1 MTTKL
6 LAALVKAR
14 KEMGAAKKGAVNP
27 HFRSKYADLGSVME
41 AVKEPLEAQGLAFV
55 QDIENGCVVTV
66 IMHESGECLRLAPFP
81 IMATKQDAQGT
92 GSGLTYAR
100 RYSLQTALGVPAE
113 DDDGNAASKPTNVI
127 SPVKSAMQG
136 VQVDEAKVSKIASA
150 LIDFHAASA
159 TEDVEYQTYELVESL
174 DSDMKLA
181 VWAALAEHS
190 KVRSWIKKVS
200 EAHRKAA

>member
-1 MTTKL
+1 MSTKV

-14 KEMGAAKKGAVNP
+14 KDIGAAKKGAVNP

-41 AVKEPLEAQGLAFV
+41 AVKEPLEGQGLAFV

-81 IMATKQDAQGT
+81 IMATKQDAQGM

-113 DDDGNAASKPTNVI
+113 DDDGNAASKPTVI
-127 SPVKSAMQG
+127 SPVKAAMQG
-136 VQVDEAKVSKIASA
+136 VQVDEAKVSKVASA

-159 TEDVEYQTYELVESL
+159 TEDVDYQTYELVESL
-174 DSDMKLA
+174 DNDTKLA